1 MYRKQNHREGSSRA
15 TRLSLQ
21 PLSVCVWN
29 FAPGVS
35 TSLNPPPAEI
45 RAVNDELLGNSGN
58 GVSLKSCPPLFVHHV
73 NEAQLDGHYHGSD
86 YLGGD
91 DNDEWKLEA

>member
-1 MYRKQNHREGSSRA
+1 MYRKHNHREVATRA

-21 PLSVCVWN
+21 PLSACVWN

-35 TSLNPPPAEI
+35 TSLNPPIAGNPAD
-45 RAVNDELLGNSGN
+45 NDELHGNSGN
-58 GVSLKSCPPLFVHHV
+58 GVGLKSCPPLFVQHV
-73 NEAQLDGHYHGSD
+73 NEAQLDGQYHGSD